1 LQPVYGVAELNTA
14 FKEFIS
20 PVIFFVI
27 ATYGISVS
35 IMKTPL
41 ASPISRWL
49 LKRAGNDSCRIIL
62 AFSIASAA
70 ISNFVSN
77 VPATV
82 LFMSLAMS
90 ILAKTGAKPGSSRL
104 GKALMIAIP
113 FAAMIGGIAT
123 PAGSSINI
131 LALDMLEKYA
141 HLKITFLDWMVFGLP
156 ITIVMVPL
164 SSFVLVKLFKP
175 EPLTG
180 ILKGNNERSLADC
193 QVAAAQESN
202 GAVDLS
208 SLLNMP
214 DTQQGFSMME
224 KKVLVIVS
232 LMMAFWIASTW
243 VPAINITMVAVVG
256 LIVFFLPGIDVLTW
270 DEFSSEVGWDAIL
283 MIRLVFAGST
293 AKSDWSRSGTADL
306 PGGDDH

>member
-1 LQPVYGVAELNTA
+1 LLRLPSQISSPCSGNGIIY
-14 FKEFIS
+14 EFGHEHFS
-20 PVIFFVI
+20 ENRGK
-27 ATYGISVS
+27 AGIQS
-35 IMKTPL
+35 T
-41 ASPISRWL
+41 
-49 LKRAGNDSCRIIL
+49 
-62 AFSIASAA
+62 
-70 ISNFVSN
+70 
-77 VPATV
+77 
-82 LFMSLAMS
+82 
-90 ILAKTGAKPGSSRL
+90 

-131 LALDMLEKYA
+131 LALYMLEKYA

-164 SSFVLVKLFKP
+164 SSLVLVKLFKP

-256 LIVFFLPGIDVLTW
+256 LIVFFLPGIDVLT
-270 DEFSSEVGWDAIL
+270 
-283 MIRLVFAGST
+283 
-293 AKSDWSRSGTADL
+293 
-306 PGGDDH
+306 